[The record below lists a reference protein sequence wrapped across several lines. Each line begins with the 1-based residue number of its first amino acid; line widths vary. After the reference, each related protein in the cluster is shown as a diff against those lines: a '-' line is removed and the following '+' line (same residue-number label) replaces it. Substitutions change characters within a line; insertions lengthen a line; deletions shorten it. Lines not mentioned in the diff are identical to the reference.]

1 MKNIPRPLS
10 GGDLARI
17 LQKAGYTVTQ
27 KTDGHLRLFKNSI
40 LHHKLTVPNH
50 DPLGN
55 DLLNAIVDD
64 LAKNMEIPEEEVRR
78 RLFE

>member
-1 MKNIPRPLS
+1 MKNTPRSLS

-27 KTDGHLRLFKNSI
+27 KTEGHFRLFKNSY

-50 DPLGN
+50 DPLGSG
-55 DLLNAIVDD
+55 LLNAIVED

-78 RLFE
+78 RLSE